1 VRLALLSDIHS
12 NLPALE
18 AVMANVDQ
26 ERPDAILCLGDVV
39 GYGADPAECIAIV
52 RERCDAVV
60 LGNHDLAV
68 ATGEGIEMLPSHGQV
83 AAEHN
88 AEMLTDADLEWLE
101 DLPLTHVIHDV
112 TMAHASPQFPERWM
126 RIESFYLA
134 QEQFRHFDT
143 DICFVGHTHLPGV
156 MSETLG
162 VLRPRPG
169 HRFIINM
176 GSVGQPRDGDARACM
191 GYFDT
196 ESFAFDLKR
205 IPYNVDRAR
214 LRIREENL
222 PSSLGKRL
230 ERGK

>member
-1 VRLALLSDIHS
+1 
-12 NLPALE
+12 
-18 AVMANVDQ
+18 MADVDR

-39 GYGADPAECIAIV
+39 GYGADPAECVAIV

-88 AEMLTDADLEWLE
+88 ADMLGEDDLEWLAG
-101 DLPLTHVIHDV
+101 LPLSRVIHDM
-112 TMAHASPQFPERWM
+112 TMAHASPQYPERWM
-126 RIESFYLA
+126 RIESFFLA
-134 QEQFRHFDT
+134 QEQFKHFET

-156 MSETLG
+156 LSETLG

-214 LRIREENL
+214 QRIREENL

>member
-1 VRLALLSDIHS
+1 VRLALISDIHA

-18 AVMANVDQ
+18 AVMADVDR
-26 ERPDAILCLGDVV
+26 ERPDAVLCMGDIV
-39 GYGADPAECIAIV
+39 GYGADPGPCLAIV

-68 ATGEGIEMLPSHGQV
+68 ATGEGIGMLPSHGQV

-88 AEMLTDADLEWLE
+88 AEALSAADLAWLSQR
-101 DLPLTHVIHDV
+101 PLTATAHGV
-112 TMAHASPQFPERWM
+112 TLAHASPQFPERWM
-126 RIESFYLA
+126 RIESFFLA
-134 QEQFRHFDT
+134 QEQFRHFET

-156 MSETLG
+156 LSEKLG

-169 HRFIINM
+169 HRFMINT
-176 GSVGQPRDGDARACM
+176 GSVGQPRDGDPRACI

-196 ESFAFDLKR
+196 ETFAFDLKR

-214 LRIREENL
+214 QRIQEEGL
-222 PSSLGKRL
+222 PYALGRRL
-230 ERGK
+230 ERGN